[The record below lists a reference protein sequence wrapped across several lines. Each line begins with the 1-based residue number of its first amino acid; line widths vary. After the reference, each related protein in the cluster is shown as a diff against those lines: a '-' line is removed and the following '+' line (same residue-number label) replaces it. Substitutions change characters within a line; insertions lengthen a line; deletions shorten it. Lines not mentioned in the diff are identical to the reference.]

1 MNFRYANDIF
11 DKKLNQ
17 NWMRV
22 GILPYYIDSKD
33 NNIYVLLG
41 IYKVNEELYELC
53 ALSGGYKRTKETLY
67 EGALRE
73 FNEETENYF
82 IKYKSEIFNDLKDCP
97 ILYSNGKNGIDR
109 ILFMIDIKKYIGKC
123 NIDEIQNAIK
133 NHFDK
138 IDYDTELYCI
148 DFIDINLFVNNDHY
162 IKLYKDLMI
171 FMKKNNIYKNNNLK
185 KQIQYI
191 SSY

>member
-1 MNFRYANDIF
+1 MDFIYINDIF

-22 GILPYYIDSKD
+22 GILPYYIDR
-33 NNIYVLLG
+33 NNIHILLG
-41 IYKVNEELYELC
+41 IYKVNDKLYELC
-53 ALSGGYKRTKETLY
+53 ALSGGYKRTKENLF

-82 IKYKSEIFNDLKDCP
+82 IKYKDKIYNDLKECP

-109 ILFMIDIKKYIGKC
+109 ILFLIDIKKYIGNC
-123 NIDEIQNAIK
+123 DINILKNALKKHFENIK
-133 NHFDK
+133 
-138 IDYDTELYCI
+138 YDTELYCA
-148 DFIDINLFVNNDHY
+148 DFIDINLFVNNDY
-162 IKLYKDLMI
+162 NIKLYKDLMI

-185 KQIQYI
+185 RQIQCI
-191 SSY
+191 SAY

>member
-1 MNFRYANDIF
+1 MNFIYANDIF
-11 DKKLNQ
+11 EKKLNQ

-22 GILPYYIDSKD
+22 GILPYYVNK
-33 NNIYVLLG
+33 NNIHILLG

-53 ALSGGYKRTKETLY
+53 ALSGGYKRTKENLF

-82 IKYKSEIFNDLKDCP
+82 IKYKEKIYNDLQECP

-109 ILFMIDIKKYIGKC
+109 ILFMIDIKKYIGNC
-123 NIDEIQNAIK
+123 DINILKNALKVHFENIK
-133 NHFDK
+133 
-138 IDYDTELYCI
+138 YDTELYCV
-148 DFIDINLFVNNDHY
+148 DFIDINLFVNNDY
-162 IKLYKDLMI
+162 NIKLYKDLMI

-185 KQIQYI
+185 RQIQLI
-191 SSY
+191 STY